1 MKYSTKIAILLMA
14 LCLSSCGSD
23 DNNSVIDEPDKPDPV
38 QPTNKYPAE
47 LVGTWQL
54 YSGNPVAV
62 LSSIEENDILNQT
75 FIFVD
80 NGNLNE
86 AIVYPDANK
95 HGKTTSA
102 YGNWLVENKVLKL
115 TDWQGN
121 AIGGN
126 CSYKINADSSLT
138 LTISGKSAIYYKQED
153 IKKKY
158 QDLIIGRWNNMREG
172 ASKTRM
178 SFYSTGRGESQSTYI
193 NGFYFGG
200 EPFSWSYSDNVII
213 ADYDNIAQ
221 PTGHHEYV
229 INYLNK
235 KSVSW
240 TFKDEEKHYV
250 RE

>member
-1 MKYSTKIAILLMA
+1 MKHLKIFSLLFMLA
-14 LCLSSCGSD
+14 LFSCGSD
-23 DNNSVIDEPDKPDPV
+23 DNNSVITEPEKPNPV
-38 QPTNKYPAE
+38 QPESKYPTE
-47 LVGTWQL
+47 LVGTWQF

-62 LSSIEENDILNQT
+62 LSSIEENDILNHT

-80 NGNLNE
+80 NGNMNE
-86 AIVYPDANK
+86 AVVYRDDNRF
-95 HGKTTSA
+95 GKTTSA
-102 YGNWLVENKVLKL
+102 YGNWLVENKQLKL

-138 LTISGKSAIYYKQED
+138 LTIAGKSAIYYKQDE

-158 QDLIIGRWNNMREG
+158 PDLIIGRWNNMRDG
-172 ASKTRM
+172 ASKARM
-178 SFYSTGRGESQSTYI
+178 SFYSTGRGESQSIYM
-193 NGFYFGG
+193 NGFYHGG

-240 TFKDEEKHYV
+240 TDKNNIKHYV